1 VDLPGR
7 RQRLASHGRYV
18 VAVVPGD
25 ETPLASRVRIDRI
38 DPLLQE
44 SRPLGEFAGE
54 ARAAIIGDG
63 RLAVL
68 EPDGMLTVIDVAAGV
83 GVWRTRLTGGAARV
97 DELHVMPWRDRYL
110 VFAAATDVAA
120 VDESA
125 AISPLQGILMASE
138 STAPLSGAIWA
149 VGRDDGRLLWQAPA
163 TVRQHCLLLAQPADL
178 PVLVLTR
185 QTRPG
190 DGGRPELVVLCL
202 DKRTGHA
209 VLEEHRLALQQH
221 LFVGCEVVGA
231 PREHTISIR
240 GAGAMSPTVTLAF
253 TGEPLPPQSP
263 FQAEGRPP
271 APGLG
276 LDPLRRADEG
286 GDSP

>member
-1 VDLPGR
+1 
-7 RQRLASHGRYV
+7 
-18 VAVVPGD
+18 
-25 ETPLASRVRIDRI
+25 
-38 DPLLQE
+38 
-44 SRPLGEFAGE
+44 
-54 ARAAIIGDG
+54 
-63 RLAVL
+63 
-68 EPDGMLTVIDVAAGV
+68 
-83 GVWRTRLTGGAARV
+83 
-97 DELHVMPWRDRYL
+97 MPWRDRYL
-110 VFAAATDVAA
+110 VFAAAADIATHD
-120 VDESA
+120 DSA

-221 LFVGCEVVGA
+221 LFVGCEVLGA

-263 FQAEGRPP
+263 FQAEGRLP
-271 APGLG
+271 ALGLG
-276 LDPLRRADEG
+276 LDPLGRADEG
-286 GDSP
+286 GDNP